1 MFVRS
6 SFVLLAAASLA
17 CSLTLPAGSPDGG
30 GPRSGAAGSGAAGAG
45 GASSGDGAGHG
56 GAGAGS
62 GAAGTAGTGGSAGMG
77 GGIGPAGAAGAGGAV
92 GAAGTT
98 GAGGAGNQT
107 WRAPAMIDSGTSPQ
121 VAMGGSTAALVWLT
135 LDTAWV
141 VDGRLYKDGAGW
153 GDATRLQGKFAGGWT
168 DAARPVVAMNA
179 HGVAVVAW
187 KQAGNGGTSEPD
199 GAFNFRLPVP
209 PSQGDGW
216 STPSTTSPGFGFPGG
231 GIADQA
237 VSLGMNDASDRG
249 LWIYGDTGYLRAV
262 DFVGIGTS
270 GTGGTINFS
279 GNHVACPS
287 VSTNIRGDS
296 MAAWVEQP
304 ASGPWTVTARRWI
317 PMTSQPPDPI
327 TIGTGDPEMIGCPRV
342 AYDDLGRAIAVW
354 TVTSGGTSRITYRT
368 YDATSWGAGATT
380 IDMGA
385 LGAFNPDLALSPTG
399 EGAIVWEQAT
409 GSAAGAPRD
418 ICALHFQLGRGPDAT
433 GPQPTGSTP
442 PATSPRIVVAGAGLV
457 VDVWTQAGRVFSN
470 TFTTTGGAWGLANPI
485 DTARASYTSQNPD
498 LATDGKGRAIAA
510 WESTTGGIPDVVV
523 ARFE

>member
-6 SFVLLAAASLA
+6 SFVLLAAVSLS

-30 GPRSGAAGSGAAGAG
+30 SAGSGAAGSGAGGASGGDVAGRGGAGAAAGAAGTVGAAGVGGAGAAGGAGASGAG
-45 GASSGDGAGHG
+45 GA
-56 GAGAGS
+56 AGS
-62 GAAGTAGTGGSAGMG
+62 
-77 GGIGPAGAAGAGGAV
+77 
-92 GAAGTT
+92 
-98 GAGGAGNQT
+98 GGAGNQT

-121 VAMGGSTAALVWLT
+121 VAMGGSAAALVWLT

-141 VDGRLYKDGAGW
+141 VDGRLYKDGSGW
-153 GDATRLQGKFAGGWT
+153 GDATRLQGKFAGVWT
-168 DAARPVVAMNA
+168 DSARPVIAMNA
-179 HGVAVVAW
+179 HGVAIVAW
-187 KQAGNGGTSEPD
+187 KQAGNGGTTEPD

-237 VSLGMNDASDRG
+237 VSLGVNDASDRG

-270 GTGGTINFS
+270 GTGSTINFS

-296 MAAWVEQP
+296 MAAWIEQP
-304 ASGPWTVTARRWI
+304 TSGAWTVTARRWI
-317 PMTSQPPDPI
+317 PMTSQPPDPM

-342 AYDDLGRAIAVW
+342 GYDDLGRAIAVW

-368 YDATSWGAGATT
+368 YDPTSSWSATATT

-418 ICALHFQLGRGPDAT
+418 ICALHFQLGRGADAN

-442 PATSPRIVVAGAGLV
+442 PATSPQIVVAGPGLV
-457 VDVWTQAGRVFSN
+457 VDVWMQAGRIFSN
-470 TFTTTGGAWGLANPI
+470 TFTMSGGAWGGASAI
-485 DTARASYTSQNPD
+485 DTVRTGYTSQNPD
-498 LATDGKGRAIAA
+498 LATDGNGRAIAA

-523 ARFE
+523 SRFE